1 MLSLIVFLPAA
12 AALALLAL
20 PRRVPRTVFAW
31 AWIGVSAA
39 DVALVA
45 AAWAG

>member
-12 AALALLAL
+12 AALALAAL
-20 PRRVPRTVFAW
+20 PRRVPRAAFAW

-39 DVALVA
+39 EASSGSFCA
-45 AAWAG
+45 K